1 VSIPSRIMMRVDLER
16 AMLAVSER
24 ERRTGC
30 DGETR
35 DVFGGFRARGDVSR
49 RSLSECS
56 RLQCGSRVRRRGGL
70 RGEEVQSR
78 TPLMSRAPLPADC
91 VKAKPN
97 PDQSFANA
105 NYPTFGPFASM
116 HL

>member
-1 VSIPSRIMMRVDLER
+1 MRVDLER
-16 AMLAVSER
+16 AMLAISGR

-49 RSLSECS
+49 RSLPECS
-56 RLQCGSRVRRRGGL
+56 RLQCGSRVKRRGGL
-70 RGEEVQSR
+70 RGEEAQSR
-78 TPLMSRAPLPADC
+78 TPLMSRVARAPLPTDC

-97 PDQSFANA
+97 TDHPHT
-105 NYPTFGPFASM
+105 NYATSGPFASM